1 MTSFANLLPDIGG
14 NRPPLTDEELRRL
27 AVMLQDKGEGLA
39 SINPKEAQMLKR
51 AGGSGRPLPGTEGL
65 GVQGGP
71 IRSYDE
77 SMGTIATTDMSGDTS
92 TSTGTV
98 TGATG
103 GSDSKETHIAK
114 EGTTGPDAGKSE
126 LEKHHEEYL
135 KSLEKQKKDRG
146 TSGPKEGD
154 AKINNGITYIYTS
167 GSWVAQQNKGPDLD
181 GAMHYSQ
188 AELDAANKNIR
199 LREGKA
205 FIQTDASTFTGDEDF
220 ETWFQENKAGVVT
233 LSDGTTITLE
243 DIDKDELKAEFDDQM
258 LLVSKESTAQT
269 ADFRSKAVNLFNDG
283 TFTAQ
288 GKRTVNA
295 DGTVSTVTPT
305 TFEEANAKMT
315 ELYPDS
321 YGRLSLA
328 QRQEVLESAL
338 KEFAR
343 IEAFTLTIADVNQF
357 SRPAPEMKKHIS
369 FQDWWTSQKITIGVP
384 AITPS
389 GKPTLKYI
397 SANPYK
403 TEAEARTAYESD
415 PGIIADIDATTLASV
430 PGKTAPTIKTG
441 TVSFEEWFESKGG
454 SFTETGVIQGPYK
467 TLQDAQT
474 AYHSEAGNIDIFAP
488 KLGAIKDASLLVN
501 KTISF
506 EDWWASKGGPD
517 GTYKTELDAKEAYNS
532 DTSIDVV
539 DDITDTKIGAV
550 DPITGVTVGAVDDV
564 TKTTIDTVTPAVSAT
579 VGAVDDVSITTL
591 AKVLDVTSD
600 AGELAEIVADEEELI
615 QILKDRVAGEKPS
628 VAEVQL
634 KRGTEQNLKALLATT
649 AGVMDPTKLRQTRN
663 MWMDIQQVFTGQ
675 KAELRAAEQVQA
687 EENLRKILETKGTRE
702 ANISIANMQK
712 NMQIAINQGNLD
724 QARKI
729 ANQQAAL
736 TRVTVQAEMDN
747 AVVLGNLKARL
758 DTAIAQGDVDL
769 RTKIQNQ
776 IKEIE
781 RVSTQAEIDKAIEVA
796 NLNAELEKAIAQG
809 NLDQQAKI
817 QNQLKNLTL
826 VQTQADV
833 DKALAIENLR
843 KEYTLAV
850 EQGKLDL
857 AAEKANQ
864 LKDLEIA
871 VSDASNATQVL
882 LANLET
888 ERILAVEQ
896 GKLDL
901 ATKIANLEK
910 EILISKVNTQVAIE
924 SRRLEDALAISSFEG
939 EMALEG
945 LETEVELTTMNLALK
960 KELGI
965 YGIDTQEKIAGL
977 DRQQRLLIAE
987 WNKELNKASNTT
999 DQQNALLSFVAT
1011 VVEKWITS

>member
-1 MTSFANLLPDIGG
+1 
-14 NRPPLTDEELRRL
+14 
-27 AVMLQDKGEGLA
+27 
-39 SINPKEAQMLKR
+39 
-51 AGGSGRPLPGTEGL
+51 
-65 GVQGGP
+65 
-71 IRSYDE
+71 
-77 SMGTIATTDMSGDTS
+77 
-92 TSTGTV
+92 
-98 TGATG
+98 
-103 GSDSKETHIAK
+103 
-114 EGTTGPDAGKSE
+114 
-126 LEKHHEEYL
+126 
-135 KSLEKQKKDRG
+135 
-146 TSGPKEGD
+146 
-154 AKINNGITYIYTS
+154 
-167 GSWVAQQNKGPDLD
+167 
-181 GAMHYSQ
+181 
-188 AELDAANKNIR
+188 
-199 LREGKA
+199 
-205 FIQTDASTFTGDEDF
+205 
-220 ETWFQENKAGVVT
+220 
-233 LSDGTTITLE
+233 
-243 DIDKDELKAEFDDQM
+243 
-258 LLVSKESTAQT
+258 
-269 ADFRSKAVNLFNDG
+269 
-283 TFTAQ
+283 
-288 GKRTVNA
+288 
-295 DGTVSTVTPT
+295 
-305 TFEEANAKMT
+305 
-315 ELYPDS
+315 
-321 YGRLSLA
+321 
-328 QRQEVLESAL
+328 
-338 KEFAR
+338 
-343 IEAFTLTIADVNQF
+343 
-357 SRPAPEMKKHIS
+357 
-369 FQDWWTSQKITIGVP
+369 
-384 AITPS
+384 
-389 GKPTLKYI
+389 
-397 SANPYK
+397 
-403 TEAEARTAYESD
+403 
-415 PGIIADIDATTLASV
+415 
-430 PGKTAPTIKTG
+430 
-441 TVSFEEWFESKGG
+441 
-454 SFTETGVIQGPYK
+454 
-467 TLQDAQT
+467 
-474 AYHSEAGNIDIFAP
+474 
-488 KLGAIKDASLLVN
+488 
-501 KTISF
+501 
-506 EDWWASKGGPD
+506 
-517 GTYKTELDAKEAYNS
+517 
-532 DTSIDVV
+532 
-539 DDITDTKIGAV
+539 
-550 DPITGVTVGAVDDV
+550 
-564 TKTTIDTVTPAVSAT
+564 
-579 VGAVDDVSITTL
+579 
-591 AKVLDVTSD
+591 VLDVTSD

-675 KAELRAAEQVQA
+675 KAELRATEQVQA

-796 NLNAELEKAIAQG
+796 NLNAKLEKAIAQG

-924 SRRLEDALAISSFEG
+924 SRRLDDALAISSFEG

-977 DRQQRLLIAE
+977 DREQRLLIAQ
-987 WNKELNKASNTT
+987 WNRELNKASNTT
-999 DQQNALLSFVAT
+999 DQQTALLQFVAT

>member
-1 MTSFANLLPDIGG
+1 MNTFANLLPSVGG

-27 AVMLQDKGEGLA
+27 AEMLQQRGEGLA
-39 SINPKEAQMLKR
+39 AINPQEAQMLKDT
-51 AGGSGRPLPGTEGL
+51 GGSGKPLPGTEGL

-71 IRSYDE
+71 IRSYFIPDLTE
-77 SMGTIATTDMSGDTS
+77 GEGGGTHGAG
-92 TSTGTV
+92 TG
-98 TGATG
+98 
-103 GSDSKETHIAK
+103 SED
-114 EGTTGPDAGKSE
+114 GKSE
-126 LEKHHEEYL
+126 IEKHHEEYL
-135 KSLEKQKKDRG
+135 KSQEGQKDNGG

-154 AKINNGITYIYTS
+154 VKINNGITYIYTS

-188 AELDAANKNIR
+188 AELDATNKNIR

-205 FIQTDASTFTGDEDF
+205 FIQTDVSTFTGDENF

-243 DIDKDELKAEFDDQM
+243 DIDKDELKAEFADQM

-295 DGTVSTVTPT
+295 DGTVSTVAPT
-305 TFEEANAKMT
+305 TFEVANAKMT

-328 QRQEVLESAL
+328 QRQDVLESAL

-343 IEAFTLTIADVNQF
+343 IEAFTLTIADVKQF

-369 FQDWWTSQKITIGVP
+369 FQDWWTLKGGV
-384 AITPS
+384 T
-389 GKPTLKYI
+389 GT
-397 SANPYK
+397 YK
-403 TEAEARTAYESD
+403 TEAEARTAYESN

-430 PGKTAPTIKTG
+430 TGKTAPTIKTG
-441 TVSFEEWFESKGG
+441 TVSFEEWFASKGG
-454 SFTETGVIQGPYK
+454 SFTEDGVIQGPYK

-488 KLGAIKDASLLVN
+488 KLGVIKDASLLVN

-506 EDWWASKGGPD
+506 EDWWTSKGGA
-517 GTYKTELDAKEAYNS
+517 GGKYKTELDAKEAYNS

-539 DDITDTKIGAV
+539 DDV
-550 DPITGVTVGAVDDV
+550 S
-564 TKTTIDTVTPAVSAT
+564 KTEIDEVTPAVSAT

-591 AKVLDVTSD
+591 AKVLDVASD

-615 QILKDRVAGEKPS
+615 QILKDRVAGDKPS
-628 VAEVQL
+628 VAEIQL

-663 MWMDIQQVFTGQ
+663 MWMDVQQVFTGQ

-758 DTAIAQGDVDL
+758 DTAIAQGDLDL

-776 IKEIE
+776 IKELE
-781 RVSTQAEIDKAIEVA
+781 LVS
-796 NLNAELEKAIAQG
+796 
-809 NLDQQAKI
+809 
-817 QNQLKNLTL
+817 
-826 VQTQADV
+826 TQADV

-871 VSDASNATQVL
+871 VSDAANATQVL

-910 EILISKVNTQVAIE
+910 EILISKVNTEVAIE
-924 SRRLEDALAISSFEG
+924 SRRLDDALAIAAFEG
-939 EMALEG
+939 EQALEG
-945 LETEVELTTMNLALK
+945 LETEIDIATMKDDLTRFGFEVQKDLALMDR
-960 KELGI
+960 E
-965 YGIDTQEKIAGL
+965 TQLAV
-977 DRQQRLLIAE
+977 QRLIAE
-987 WNKELNKASNTT
+987 YKTATAQTNRDSNRE
-999 DQQNALLSFVAT
+999 NAIITAIAT
-1011 VVEKWITS
+1011 VGAMYLKYKTGGLFP